1 MFSSRLAAKRT
12 VVVVAALLTTVL
24 GSACSSQQNSDV
36 VAISA
41 NLETSTTTETVIE
54 VTTTTA
60 ALAVDEAPGSD
71 YPQAIISLSATATE
85 MLFAIGAGDQV
96 IAVDEY
102 STYPA
107 EAPVTDLS
115 GFTPNV
121 EAIAEY
127 EPDLVVISYDPGDLV
142 VGLDLLGIEVLV
154 QGTASSLEGT
164 YFQISELGEKTG
176 HSEAAEE
183 LNESIASDLA
193 SLAEDPVGTGLTY
206 FHEVDNT
213 LYTATSSTFIGQLYS
228 LLGLENIAD
237 PADDQGFG
245 YPQLSPEYIISANP
259 DLIFL
264 ADAVWGESAET
275 LAERPG
281 WAELTAIQNN
291 WVVDLDETSGRWGPR
306 VVDFLTQIHSAITD
320 LTN

>member
-1 MFSSRLAAKRT
+1 MFDLRLDVKRS
-12 VVVVAALLTTVL
+12 VVVIAMLVTAVL
-24 GSACSSQQNSDV
+24 GSACSSQQDSDV

-41 NLETSTTTETVIE
+41 NLETSTTTEAVLE
-54 VTTTTA
+54 TTTTTEA
-60 ALAVDEAPGSD
+60 ESLDELSTPD

-85 MLFAIGAGDQV
+85 ILFAIGAGDQV

-127 EPDLVVISYDPGDLV
+127 GPDLVVISYDPGDLV
-142 VGLDLLGIEVLV
+142 AGLELLDIEVLV
-154 QGTASSLEGT
+154 QGTAVSLEGT

-176 HSEAAEE
+176 HSETAEE
-183 LNESIASDLA
+183 LNESIVSDLA

-213 LYTATSSTFIGQLYS
+213 LYTATSSTFIGQLYA

-237 PADDQGFG
+237 PADEQGFG

-264 ADAVWGESAET
+264 ADAEWGESVET

-281 WAELTAIQNN
+281 WAELTAVQNN

>member
-1 MFSSRLAAKRT
+1 MFDLRLDVKRT
-12 VVVVAALLTTVL
+12 VVVIAMLFTTAL
-24 GSACSSQQNSDV
+24 GSACSSQQDSDV

-41 NLETSTTTETVIE
+41 NLETSTTTEAVLE
-54 VTTTTA
+54 TTTTTEA
-60 ALAVDEAPGSD
+60 ESLDELSTPD

-85 MLFAIGAGDQV
+85 ILFAIGAGDQV

-127 EPDLVVISYDPGDLV
+127 GPDLVVISYDPGDLV
-142 VGLDLLGIEVLV
+142 AGLELLDIEVLV
-154 QGTASSLEGT
+154 QGTAVSLEGT

-176 HSEAAEE
+176 HSETAEE
-183 LNESIASDLA
+183 LNESIVSDLA

-213 LYTATSSTFIGQLYS
+213 LYTATSSTFIGQLYA

-237 PADDQGFG
+237 PADEQGFG

-264 ADAVWGESAET
+264 ADAEWGESVET
-275 LAERPG
+275 LSERPG
-281 WAELTAIQNN
+281 WAELTAVQNN

>member
-1 MFSSRLAAKRT
+1 MFNSWFHTKRI
-12 VVVVAALLTTVL
+12 VVVMAMLFTTVL
-24 GSACSSQQNSDV
+24 GSACSSQQGSEV

-41 NLETSTTTETVIE
+41 NSETTTTTEVVLE
-54 VTTTTA
+54 TTTTTEA
-60 ALAVDEAPGSD
+60 ESLDEPSTPD

-85 MLFAIGAGDQV
+85 ILFAIGAGDQV

-107 EAPVTDLS
+107 EAPMTDLS

-127 EPDLVVISYDPGDLV
+127 GPDLVVISYDPGDLV
-142 VGLDLLGIEVLV
+142 AGLELLDIEVLI

-164 YFQISELGEKTG
+164 YSQISELGEKTG
-176 HSEAAEE
+176 HSETAEE
-183 LNESIASDLA
+183 LNESIVSDLA
-193 SLAEDPVGTGLTY
+193 SLAEDPVGAGLTY

-213 LYTATSSTFIGQLYS
+213 LYTATSSTFIGQLYA

-264 ADAVWGESAET
+264 ADAEWGESVET

-281 WAELTAIQNN
+281 WAELTAVQNN
-291 WVVDLDETSGRWGPR
+291 RVVELDETSGRWGPR
-306 VVDFLTQIHSAITD
+306 VVDFLTQIHAAITD
-320 LTN
+320 LMN

>member
-1 MFSSRLAAKRT
+1 MFNSRSNTKRNI
-12 VVVVAALLTTVL
+12 VVFAVFGALFL
-24 GSACSSQQNSDV
+24 GSACSSQQDSGM
-36 VAISA
+36 VAVSE
-41 NLETSTTTETVIE
+41 NFETSTTTEVIIETTSTTE
-54 VTTTTA
+54 VVTLIEPSA
-60 ALAVDEAPGSD
+60 SD
-71 YPQAIISLSATATE
+71 FPQAIISLSATATE
-85 MLFAIGAGDQV
+85 ILFAIGAGDQV

-102 STYPA
+102 STFPP

-127 EPDLVVISYDPGDLV
+127 DPDLVLISYDPGDLV
-142 VGLDLLGIEVLV
+142 AGLELLDIDVLV
-154 QGTASSLEGT
+154 QGTASSLEET
-164 YFQISELGEKTG
+164 YSQIIELGEKTG
-176 HSEAAEE
+176 HFAAAEE
-183 LNESIASDLA
+183 LNASISTDLS
-193 SLAEDPVGTGLTY
+193 SLTENPVGAGLTY

-213 LYTATSSTFIGQLYS
+213 LYTATSSTFIGQLYA

-245 YPQLSPEYIISANP
+245 YPQLSPEYIIGADP

-264 ADAVWGESAET
+264 ADAVWGESIET

-281 WAELTAIQNN
+281 WAELTAIKNN
-291 WVVDLDETSGRWGPR
+291 RVVALDETSGRWGPR

-320 LTN
+320 LEN

>member
-1 MFSSRLAAKRT
+1 MFNLRFNTKRT
-12 VVVVAALLTTVL
+12 VLVLAVLVASVF
-24 GSACSSQQNSDV
+24 GSACGSQQDSGV
-36 VAISA
+36 VAVSA
-41 NLETSTTTETVIE
+41 NLETSTTTEVDIE
-54 VTTTTA
+54 TTTTTEVSTSTEPSTA
-60 ALAVDEAPGSD
+60 EF
-71 YPQAIISLSATATE
+71 PQAIISLSATATE
-85 MLFAIGAGDQV
+85 ILFALGAGDQV

-107 EAPVTDLS
+107 EAPTTDLS

-142 VGLDLLGIEVLV
+142 AGLELLDIEVLV
-154 QGTASSLEGT
+154 QGTVSSLEGT
-164 YFQISELGEKTG
+164 YSQISELGEKTG
-176 HSEAAEE
+176 HSDTAEE

-193 SLAEDPVGTGLTY
+193 SLAEDPVGLGLTY

-213 LYTATSSTFIGQLYS
+213 LYTATSSTFIGQLYA

-245 YPQLSPEYIISANP
+245 YPQLSPEYIISADP

-264 ADAVWGESAET
+264 ADAIWGESVET

-281 WAELTAIQNN
+281 WAELTAVQNN
-291 WVVDLDETSGRWGPR
+291 RVVALDETSGRWGPR

-320 LTN
+320 LVN